1 VVTQLAAGKFK
12 EAKRRVV
19 VGYSMGAQMAI
30 LLSARNTHI
39 SHLITM
45 VPPAVKNVLA
55 VSPSEF
61 AEKVTVPWLLILA
74 SEDQFSTAED
84 NQILIRK
91 APTSM
96 EHKTFDSGHL
106 LPSEYVIEVT
116 NWIDKIEL

>member
-1 VVTQLAAGKFK
+1 
-12 EAKRRVV
+12 
-19 VGYSMGAQMAI
+19 M
-30 LLSARNTHI
+30 
-39 SHLITM
+39 
-45 VPPAVKNVLA
+45 
-55 VSPSEF
+55 
-61 AEKVTVPWLLILA
+61 TVPWLLILA